1 MTPEE
6 LKQAARDIQIDE
18 GMYDRILTERKPH
31 RPKALAVTGAICA
44 VLLLTVLVLVGI
56 SLRNQLRFWNFVGD
70 LSDGITYA
78 YENDCLRAEVDGTQI
93 RVSDKNIYKVYNY
106 IVQGKAGREQR
117 KLPQEPCG
125 ASLDFGNGA
134 TLRLWA
140 VDAKDSSGRSKN
152 LLLCFRDPEGDT
164 YIYTTSKL
172 LLENFTTNYLYP
184 GSNEPWEE

>member
-6 LKQAARDIQIDE
+6 LKRAAQDIQMDE
-18 GMYDRILTERKPH
+18 GMYARVLAHRQPRRSRTLT
-31 RPKALAVTGAICA
+31 VTGAICA
-44 VLLLTVLVLVGI
+44 VLLLTVVVMVGI
-56 SLRNQLRFWNFVGD
+56 ALRNQLRFWNFVGN

-93 RVSDKNIYKVYNY
+93 RVSDKNMYKVYNY

-152 LLLCFRDPEGDT
+152 LLLSFQDPEGNT
-164 YIYTTSKL
+164 YSYTTSKL

>member
-6 LKQAARDIQIDE
+6 LKRAAEDIQMDE
-18 GMYDRILTERKPH
+18 GMYDRILTTRKP
-31 RPKALAVTGAICA
+31 RRDKVLAVTGTMCA
-44 VLLLTVLVLVGI
+44 MILLAVLVLVGV
-56 SLRNQLRFWNFVGD
+56 SLRNQLRFWNFVGN

-93 RVSDKNIYKVYNY
+93 RVSGKNMYKVYNY

-117 KLPQEPCG
+117 QVPQEPCG

-140 VDAKDSSGRSKN
+140 VDAKDRDGKN
-152 LLLCFRDPEGDT
+152 LLLCFQDPEGDT

-172 LLENFTTNYLYP
+172 LLETFTTNYLYP
-184 GSNEPWEE
+184 GNNQLCEE